1 MSMSFFKFALDKLF
15 KQFVRSNKRFPTPA
29 EKKQLEDLAVVEAM
43 AARKKEQAETGIETL
58 QDLMTKKYPPHVQ
71 RDELGFM
78 QKSYPDGVQ
87 PGSQMAK
94 AIDEAEII
102 KKMDKIEADM
112 PSDPFDYS
120 EMFKGFKPKV
130 ILGGDEAKRVKGGIS
145 TQIKLN
151 SARENKQ
158 YAKDLIG
165 GKSEEFKQLSDSD
178 RKELLDLI
186 ETQIEKEGKDVF
198 DGFAFGGLATMFRKR

>member
-15 KQFVRSNKRFPTPA
+15 KQFVRSNKRFPSPA
-29 EKKQLEDLAVVEAM
+29 EKKQLEDRAVVEAM
-43 AARKKEQAETGIETL
+43 AARKKEQAESGIETL
-58 QDLMTKKYPPHVQ
+58 EDLMTKKYPPHVQ

-102 KKMDKIEADM
+102 KKEA
-112 PSDPFDYS
+112 S
-120 EMFKGFKPKV
+120 MFKGFKPKV

-165 GKSEEFKQLSDSD
+165 GKSQEFKQLSDGD

>member
-15 KQFVRSNKRFPTPA
+15 KQFVKSNKRFPSPT
-29 EKKQLEDLAVVEAM
+29 EKKQLEDLAIVEAM
-43 AARKKEQAETGIETL
+43 AARKKEQAESGIETL
-58 QDLMTKKYPPHVQ
+58 
-71 RDELGFM
+71 E
-78 QKSYPDGVQ
+78 
-87 PGSQMAK
+87 
-94 AIDEAEII
+94 
-102 KKMDKIEADM
+102 
-112 PSDPFDYS
+112 
-120 EMFKGFKPKV
+120 PKV

-151 SARENKQ
+151 SARENQQ

-165 GKSEEFKQLSDSD
+165 GKSEEFKQLSDGD

>member
-1 MSMSFFKFALDKLF
+1 MSMSFYKFALDKLF
-15 KQFVRSNKRFPTPA
+15 KQFVRSNKRFPSPA

-43 AARKKEQAETGIETL
+43 AARKKEQAESGIETL
-58 QDLMTKKYPPHVQ
+58 EDLMTKKYPPHVQ

-87 PGSQMAK
+87 PGSTMAK
-94 AIDEAEII
+94 AIDEAEMI
-102 KKMDKIEADM
+102 KKEAD
-112 PSDPFDYS
+112 
-120 EMFKGFKPKV
+120 MFKGFKPKV

-165 GKSEEFKQLSDSD
+165 GKSQEFKQLSDGD

-186 ETQIEKEGKDVF
+186 ETQIAKEGEDVF

>member
-15 KQFVRSNKRFPTPA
+15 KQFVRSNKRFPSPA

-43 AARKKEQAETGIETL
+43 AARKKEQAESGIETL

-94 AIDEAEII
+94 AIDEAEMI
-102 KKMDKIEADM
+102 KKE
-112 PSDPFDYS
+112 
-120 EMFKGFKPKV
+120 ENMFKGFKPKV

-151 SARENKQ
+151 SARENQQ

-165 GKSEEFKQLSDSD
+165 GKSQEFKQLSDSD

-186 ETQIEKEGKDVF
+186 ETQIEKKGKDVF
-198 DGFAFGGLATMFRKR
+198 DGFAFGGLATMFRKK

>member
-15 KQFVRSNKRFPTPA
+15 KQFVKSNKRFPSPA

-43 AARKKEQAETGIETL
+43 AARKKEQAESGIETL
-58 QDLMTKKYPPHVQ
+58 DDLVNKL
-71 RDELGFM
+71 EGE
-78 QKSYPDGVQ
+78 GV
-87 PGSQMAK
+87 
-94 AIDEAEII
+94 I
-102 KKMDKIEADM
+102 KRNMS
-112 PSDPFDYS
+112 SD

-165 GKSEEFKQLSDSD
+165 GKSQEFKQLSDGD

>member
-15 KQFVRSNKRFPTPA
+15 KQFVRSNKRFPSPA

-43 AARKKEQAETGIETL
+43 AARKKEQAESGIETL
-58 QDLMTKKYPPHVQ
+58 EDLMTKKYPPHVQ

-94 AIDEAEII
+94 AIDEAEMI
-102 KKMDKIEADM
+102 KKEAD
-112 PSDPFDYS
+112 
-120 EMFKGFKPKV
+120 MFKGFKPKV

-151 SARENKQ
+151 SARENQQ

-165 GKSEEFKQLSDSD
+165 GKSQEFKQLSDGD

>member
-15 KQFVRSNKRFPTPA
+15 KQFVRSNKRFPSPA

-43 AARKKEQAETGIETL
+43 AARKKEQAESGIETL
-58 QDLMTKKYPPHVQ
+58 EDLMTKKYPPHVQ

-87 PGSQMAK
+87 PGSTMAK
-94 AIDEAEII
+94 AIDEAEMI
-102 KKMDKIEADM
+102 KKEQN
-112 PSDPFDYS
+112 
-120 EMFKGFKPKV
+120 MFKGFKPKV

-165 GKSEEFKQLSDSD
+165 GKSQEFKQLPDSD

-186 ETQIEKEGKDVF
+186 EKQIAKEGEDVF
-198 DGFAFGGLATMFRKR
+198 DGFAFGGLATMFRKK

>member
-15 KQFVRSNKRFPTPA
+15 KQFVKSNKRFPSPA
-29 EKKQLEDLAVVEAM
+29 EKKQLEDRAVVEAM
-43 AARKKEQAETGIETL
+43 AARKKEQAESGIETL

-94 AIDEAEII
+94 AIDEAEMI
-102 KKMDKIEADM
+102 KKEAD
-112 PSDPFDYS
+112 
-120 EMFKGFKPKV
+120 MFKGFKPKV

-165 GKSEEFKQLSDSD
+165 GKSEEFKQLSDDD

-198 DGFAFGGLATMFRKR
+198 DGFAFGGLATMFRKK

>member
-15 KQFVRSNKRFPTPA
+15 KQFVRSNKRFPSPA
-29 EKKQLEDLAVVEAM
+29 EKKQLEDRAIVEAM
-43 AARKKEQAETGIETL
+43 AARKREQAESGIETL

-87 PGSQMAK
+87 PGSTMAK
-94 AIDEAEII
+94 AIDEAEMI
-102 KKMDKIEADM
+102 KKEA
-112 PSDPFDYS
+112 S
-120 EMFKGFKPKV
+120 MFKGFKPKV

-165 GKSEEFKQLSDSD
+165 GKSQEFKQLPDSD

-186 ETQIEKEGKDVF
+186 ETQIEKEGGDVF
-198 DGFAFGGLATMFRKR
+198 DGFAFGGLATMFRKK

>member
-15 KQFVRSNKRFPTPA
+15 KQFVRSNKRFPSPT

-43 AARKKEQAETGIETL
+43 AARKREQAESGIETL

-87 PGSQMAK
+87 PGSTMAK
-94 AIDEAEII
+94 AIDEAEMI
-102 KKMDKIEADM
+102 KKEQN
-112 PSDPFDYS
+112 
-120 EMFKGFKPKV
+120 MFKGFKPKV

-151 SARENKQ
+151 SARENQQ

>member
-15 KQFVRSNKRFPTPA
+15 KQFVRSNKRFPSPA

-43 AARKKEQAETGIETL
+43 AARKKEQAESGIETL
-58 QDLMTKKYPPHVQ
+58 DDLVNKLEGEGVV
-71 RDELGFM
+71 
-78 QKSYPDGVQ
+78 KSNM
-87 PGSQMAK
+87 SS
-94 AIDEAEII
+94 AE
-102 KKMDKIEADM
+102 MV
-112 PSDPFDYS
+112 
-120 EMFKGFKPKV
+120 KGFKPKV

-165 GKSEEFKQLSDSD
+165 GKSQEFKQLSDGD

>member
-15 KQFVRSNKRFPTPA
+15 KQFVKSNKRFPSPA

-43 AARKKEQAETGIETL
+43 AARKKEQAESGIETL

-87 PGSQMAK
+87 PGSTMAK
-94 AIDEAEII
+94 AIDEAEMI
-102 KKMDKIEADM
+102 KKEQN
-112 PSDPFDYS
+112 
-120 EMFKGFKPKV
+120 MFKGFKPKV

-151 SARENKQ
+151 SARENQQ

-165 GKSEEFKQLSDSD
+165 GKSQEFKQLPDSD

-198 DGFAFGGLATMFRKR
+198 DGFAFGGLATMFRKK

>member
-15 KQFVRSNKRFPTPA
+15 KQFVRSNKRFPSPT

-43 AARKKEQAETGIETL
+43 AARKREQAESGIETL

-87 PGSQMAK
+87 PGSTMAK
-94 AIDEAEII
+94 AIDEAEMI
-102 KKMDKIEADM
+102 KKEA
-112 PSDPFDYS
+112 S
-120 EMFKGFKPKV
+120 MFKGFKPKV

-165 GKSEEFKQLSDSD
+165 GKSQEFKQLPDSD

-186 ETQIEKEGKDVF
+186 ETQIEKEGGDVF
-198 DGFAFGGLATMFRKR
+198 DGFAFGGLATMFRKK

>member
-1 MSMSFFKFALDKLF
+1 MSMSFYKFALDKLF
-15 KQFVRSNKRFPTPA
+15 KQFVKSNKRFPSPA
-29 EKKQLEDLAVVEAM
+29 EKKQLEDRAIVEAM
-43 AARKKEQAETGIETL
+43 AARKKEQAESGIETL
-58 QDLMTKKYPPHVQ
+58 EDLMTKKYPPHVQ

-94 AIDEAEII
+94 AIDEAEMI
-102 KKMDKIEADM
+102 KKEQN
-112 PSDPFDYS
+112 
-120 EMFKGFKPKV
+120 MFKGFKPKV

-165 GKSEEFKQLSDSD
+165 GKSEEFKQLSDDD

>member
-1 MSMSFFKFALDKLF
+1 MSMSFFRLALDKLF
-15 KQFVRSNKRFPTPA
+15 KQFVRSNKRFPSPA

-43 AARKKEQAETGIETL
+43 AARKKEQAESGIETL

-94 AIDEAEII
+94 AIDEAEMI
-102 KKMDKIEADM
+102 KKEQN
-112 PSDPFDYS
+112 
-120 EMFKGFKPKV
+120 MFKGFKPKV

-151 SARENKQ
+151 SARENQQ

-165 GKSEEFKQLSDSD
+165 GKSQEFKQLSDSD
-178 RKELLDLI
+178 RKDLLDLI
-186 ETQIEKEGKDVF
+186 ETQIAKEGEDVF
-198 DGFAFGGLATMFRKR
+198 DGFAFGGLATMFRKK

>member
-15 KQFVRSNKRFPTPA
+15 KQFVRSNKRFPSPA
-29 EKKQLEDLAVVEAM
+29 EKKQLEDRAVVEAM
-43 AARKKEQAETGIETL
+43 AARKKEQAESGIETL
-58 QDLMTKKYPPHVQ
+58 EDLMTKKYPPHVQ

-87 PGSQMAK
+87 PGSTMAK
-94 AIDEAEII
+94 AIDEAEMI
-102 KKMDKIEADM
+102 KKEQN
-112 PSDPFDYS
+112 
-120 EMFKGFKPKV
+120 MFKGFKPKV

-151 SARENKQ
+151 SARENQQ

-165 GKSEEFKQLSDSD
+165 GKSQEFKQLSDSD

-186 ETQIEKEGKDVF
+186 ETQIEKEGEDVF
-198 DGFAFGGLATMFRKR
+198 DGFAFGGLATMFRKK

>member
-15 KQFVRSNKRFPTPA
+15 KQFVKSNKRFPSPA
-29 EKKQLEDLAVVEAM
+29 EKKQLEDRAVVEAM
-43 AARKKEQAETGIETL
+43 AARKKEQAESGIETL
-58 QDLMTKKYPPHVQ
+58 EDLMTKKYPPHVQ

-78 QKSYPDGVQ
+78 QKSYPAGVQ
-87 PGSQMAK
+87 PGSTMAK
-94 AIDEAEII
+94 AIDEAEMI
-102 KKMDKIEADM
+102 KKEA
-112 PSDPFDYS
+112 S
-120 EMFKGFKPKV
+120 MFKGFKPKV

-165 GKSEEFKQLSDSD
+165 GKSKEFKQLPDSD

-186 ETQIEKEGKDVF
+186 EKQIAKEGEDVF
-198 DGFAFGGLATMFRKR
+198 DGFAFGGLATMFRKK

>member
-15 KQFVRSNKRFPTPA
+15 KQFVRSNKRFPTPS
-29 EKKQLEDLAVVEAM
+29 EKKQLEDFAVVEAM

-94 AIDEAEII
+94 AIDEAEMI
-102 KKMDKIEADM
+102 KKE
-112 PSDPFDYS
+112 
-120 EMFKGFKPKV
+120 ENMFKGFKPKV

-165 GKSEEFKQLSDSD
+165 GKSQEFKQLSDGD

-186 ETQIEKEGKDVF
+186 ETQIAKEGEDVF
-198 DGFAFGGLATMFRKR
+198 DGFAFGGLATMFRKK